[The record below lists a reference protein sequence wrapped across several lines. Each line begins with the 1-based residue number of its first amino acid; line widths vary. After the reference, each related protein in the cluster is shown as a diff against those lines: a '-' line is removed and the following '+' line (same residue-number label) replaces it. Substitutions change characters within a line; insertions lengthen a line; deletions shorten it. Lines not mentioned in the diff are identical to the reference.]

1 MIMTANRIME
11 INRRKKYDYH
21 SIHDLC
27 PSKIIRKSTET
38 QYRPCRLGTATG
50 SILRTEV
57 GRGESRMES
66 TSPALPRDSLSRE

>member
-1 MIMTANRIME
+1 MITTVSMTSVPPKLSE
-11 INRRKKYDYH
+11 
-21 SIHDLC
+21 
-27 PSKIIRKSTET
+27 STET